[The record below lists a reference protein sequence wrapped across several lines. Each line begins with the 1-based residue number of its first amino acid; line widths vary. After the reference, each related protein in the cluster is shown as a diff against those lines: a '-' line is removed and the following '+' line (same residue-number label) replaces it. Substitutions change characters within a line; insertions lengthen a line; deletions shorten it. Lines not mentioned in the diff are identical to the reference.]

1 MKLEK
6 LKEYLQ
12 RYLDSVVTPRF
23 LTEPDVGGI
32 ESFTVHDILKGSY
45 QPPIIHVFLD
55 SVPVVNIPPA
65 SSTKVKLRQVETD
78 IKDFIKMFS
87 LKNPV
92 KIHFN
97 KKPLIK
103 PGKIGSFEV

>member
-12 RYLDSVVTPRF
+12 DYLDSVVTPRF
-23 LTEPDVGGI
+23 LTEPDVSGI

-55 SVPVVNIPPA
+55 SLPVINTPL
-65 SSTKVKLRQVETD
+65 SSTKMKFKQVETD

-97 KKPLIK
+97 KRPLIK

>member
-12 RYLDSVVTPRF
+12 GYLDNVVTPRF
-23 LTEPDVGGI
+23 LTEPDVSGI
-32 ESFTVHDILKGSY
+32 ESFTVHDILKGSF

-55 SVPVVNIPPA
+55 SLPVVNTPL
-65 SSTKVKLRQVETD
+65 SSTKIKLRQVEAD

-97 KKPLIK
+97 KRPLIK